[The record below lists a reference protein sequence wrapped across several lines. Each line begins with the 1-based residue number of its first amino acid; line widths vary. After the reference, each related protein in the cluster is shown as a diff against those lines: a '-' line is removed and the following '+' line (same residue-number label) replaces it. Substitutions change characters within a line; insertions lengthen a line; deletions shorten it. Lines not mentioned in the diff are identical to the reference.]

1 MKAVRTDRELECP
14 EIDAGLRA
22 RGGRSGGDCPLV
34 RPAFAGTDNGRFVRL
49 TVANRGLSQAR
60 NRGRNRHATVP

>member
-22 RGGRSGGDCPLV
+22 RGGVDLVVTVRSSDP
-34 RPAFAGTDNGRFVRL
+34 RL
-49 TVANRGLSQAR
+49 RAQTTGVSFG
-60 NRGRNRHATVP
+60 